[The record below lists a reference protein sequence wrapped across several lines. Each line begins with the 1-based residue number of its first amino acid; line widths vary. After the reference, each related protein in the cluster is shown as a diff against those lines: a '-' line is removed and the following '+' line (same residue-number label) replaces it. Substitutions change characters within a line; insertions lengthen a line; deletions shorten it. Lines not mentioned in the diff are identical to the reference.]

1 MLLDLIA
8 LYKVH
13 NGMAR
18 LTRMGEDEKMIP
30 NLD

>member
-13 NGMAR
+13 NGIAR
-18 LTRMGEDEKMIP
+18 LAERRKDEEVIP
-30 NLD
+30 DLD